1 MLVMHHH
8 QLLIFQFLKILL
20 KDFRELMAI
29 NLILVHWN
37 IIMDCVVKYKN
48 MMLIAEM
55 KFEELTLKLVY
66 TDLRSQTTTV
76 PPIKY
81 SGSVPGCY

>member
-1 MLVMHHH
+1 M
-8 QLLIFQFLKILL
+8 
-20 KDFRELMAI
+20 

-37 IIMDCVVKYKN
+37 MIMDCVVRYKN
-48 MMLIAEM
+48 IMLIVEM
-55 KFEELTLKLVY
+55 KFEELTLKLVH

-81 SGSVPGCY
+81 SRSVPAYRIIEADFFPIYNT